1 MPKRTRPR
9 HGSLGYSPRKRAT
22 SEVPKFNSWP
32 SVEDGPRIQGFAGY
46 KAGMTH
52 VFVVDYRKESTTKG
66 QSVQIPVTVIE
77 VPPMKVAGVRF
88 YQDSPYGLKTHSEIW
103 AAKVDEALRKRF
115 PIPKKKSKVA
125 WKGIKTEEID
135 EVRLITYTQPALVS
149 GVPKKAPE
157 IMEMR
162 VGGGTMEEKIEYA
175 KKHLGKKIEIS
186 DFTSVGKFVDVA
198 AVTKG
203 KGFGGPVK
211 RWGVKLLSHKNSK
224 HRRMAGTIGSFYPGY
239 TKPSAPQAGQ
249 IGYHQRTEHNKRVLI
264 IGDEGEE
271 VNPAG
276 GFLHYGMVRNGYV
289 VLHGSVPGPPKR
301 LIRLRDATRP
311 TVSDVAPENV
321 KLEYLSTQS
330 KQGA

>member
-1 MPKRTRPR
+1 
-9 HGSLGYSPRKRAT
+9 LGYSPRKRAT
-22 SEVPKFNSWP
+22 SEVPRFNSWP
-32 SVEDGPRIQGFAGY
+32 RVEDGPRIQGFAGY

-52 VFVVDYRKESTTKG
+52 AFVVDYRKESTTKG

-88 YQDSPYGLKTHSEIW
+88 YQNSPYGLKTRSEIW
-103 AAKVDEALRKRF
+103 ATKVDQALRKRF

-125 WKGIKTEEID
+125 WKEIKAEEID

-162 VGGGTMEEKIEYA
+162 VGGGTMKEKIEYA
-175 KKHLGKKIEIS
+175 KKHLGKKMEIT
-186 DFTSVGKFVDVA
+186 DFTSVGRFVDVA

-276 GFLHYGMVRNGYV
+276 GFMHYGMIRNGYV

-301 LIRLRDATRP
+301 LIRLRDAARP
-311 TVSDVAPENV
+311 TVPEVAPENV